1 MGAPSSTNHF
11 RSTSL
16 PSRLTPPSC
25 SKTATKIHDLKE
37 LENLVGTTETIQ
49 SRLIGLAELYVSVNE
64 LLGAPETQQALS
76 RHQNGTLVQAALEG
90 SIGFLDS
97 CSTLKDMIVLMKE
110 NVQTLQS
117 ALRRKGGDST
127 VASQIEAYLC
137 FRKKAK
143 KAITKSLA
151 TLKHPEKKRDSFLFV
166 EDGHHGSSTIKV
178 LKEAN
183 ALTISLFKSILIFVS
198 TKAKTGTRVQLISKL
213 VATHTSTQEHNHMFQ
228 SEVETIDLALM
239 LLHKNMRK
247 GETKDVDIQMT
258 RKRLQNLNPSLE
270 GFEDGLDYLFRGL
283 IRSRASLLNILVC

>member
-1 MGAPSSTNHF
+1 MG
-11 RSTSL
+11 TS
-16 PSRLTPPSC
+16 
-25 SKTATKIHDLKE
+25 
-37 LENLVGTTETIQ
+37 ETIQ

-64 LLGAPETQQALS
+64 LVGAPEIQQALS
-76 RHQNGTLVQAALEG
+76 RHQNGTLVEAALEG

-127 VASQIEAYLC
+127 LASQIEAYLC

-143 KAITKSLA
+143 KAVTKSIA
-151 TLKHPEKKRDSFLFV
+151 TLKHLEKKIDSYLFV
-166 EDGHHGSSTIKV
+166 EVGHDHGSLATKV

-198 TKAKTGTRVQLISKL
+198 TKAKTGTRVQVISKL
-213 VATHTSTQEHNHMFQ
+213 VSTHTSTHKHNQMFQ
-228 SEVETIDLALM
+228 TELETIDLALM

-258 RKRLQNLNPSLE
+258 QKRLQILNASLE
-270 GFEDGLDYLFRGL
+270 GFEDGLDFLFRRL
-283 IRSRASLLNILVC
+283 IRSRASLLDILVC